1 MVELCSRCFKSL
13 CSHKAEKFDCDD
25 MMVYPI
31 QKLNG
36 LGYKTLYSCSGHL
49 DRGITYDDEGEAQ
62 GKVKDSE
69 PTVLQTYIMF
79 DKMYHFDVMPS
90 GFDFKFNVHNKSWA
104 MESID
109 YCLEG
114 NSEQRHQH
122 IVQSLC
128 DLTNW
133 LVQLKKWDGKLYE
146 VSK

>member
-49 DRGITYDDEGEAQ
+49 DRGVIHGHDGKPV
-62 GKVKDSE
+62 GKVKDSDA
-69 PTVLQTYIMF
+69 TVLQTYIMF
-79 DKMYHFDVMPS
+79 AKMYHFDVMPC
-90 GFDFKFNVHNKSWA
+90 GFGFKFNVYNNSWS
-104 MESID
+104 MESVD

-114 NSEQRHQH
+114 NYEHRHLH
-122 IVQSLC
+122 ILESLGH
-128 DLTNW
+128 LTNW
-133 LVQLKKWDGKLYE
+133 LAELKKWDGKVYE
-146 VSK
+146 VSE